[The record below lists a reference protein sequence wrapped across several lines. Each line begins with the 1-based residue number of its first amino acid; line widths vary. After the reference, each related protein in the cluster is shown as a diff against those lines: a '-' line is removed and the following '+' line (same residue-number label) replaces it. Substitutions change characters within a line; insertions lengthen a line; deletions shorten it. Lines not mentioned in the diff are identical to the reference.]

1 MASTEHLKPPPLVTR
16 PSYASTLD
24 STDAHYNPPPTGT
37 ALDPKSPDY
46 DPLATTKVTSPF
58 YQYAHDS
65 PRQSFAE
72 SRTAGTTSRHA
83 SKPSLHVDVRD
94 LELGDISPAITQEKR
109 DAAQEHNRQQ
119 SWRCWR
125 RRQPQSLTKPKEKN
139 WLQKLPRKQRL
150 AVKIGI
156 AVLIAGIMLAIA
168 LGISASLHSGIYGS
182 SKTVGPS

>member
-1 MASTEHLKPPPLVTR
+1 MASTEHLKSPPLVTR
-16 PSYASTLD
+16 PSFASTVD
-24 STDAHYNPPPTGT
+24 SKNYNPPRTET
-37 ALDPKSPDY
+37 ALDTSKPDF

-72 SRTAGTTSRHA
+72 SRTIGTSSHHA

-94 LELGDISPAITQEKR
+94 LELGELTPAVTQEKR
-109 DAAQEHNRQQ
+109 DAAREHDRRHT
-119 SWRCWR
+119 WMCWKR
-125 RRQPQSLTKPKEKN
+125 KQPQSLTKPKEKN

-156 AVLIAGIMLAIA
+156 AVLIAGIMLAVA

-182 SKTVGPS
+182 ANTVGPR